1 MKRASSLPA
10 AKAVL
15 AGNCREAIDQVP
27 VRPVSHC
34 DADCCA
40 GIASAITK
48 IIFMRQAN
56 FIILIAM
63 KRLLSTG
70 LILLSLATANS
81 GQLAAQSAH
90 SRLTDTT
97 LLKRFD
103 NLSRKLMC
111 TCGCNMPLRNCNH
124 TGHCN
129 AWPQRDALDKL
140 LLAGYSDQQILDGFR
155 NGFGKTA
162 ESADYF
168 AMARTPDY
176 AYMVSQFR
184 DGFGSQILSIPES
197 NYLGV
202 FSALG
207 FILCLGVVML
217 FIRRRRND
225 KPALATQLLDEKHRE
240 ELLRRIAAEEN

>member
-1 MKRASSLPA
+1 M
-10 AKAVL
+10 
-15 AGNCREAIDQVP
+15 
-27 VRPVSHC
+27 PVSHS
-34 DADCCA
+34 AAEAVA
-40 GIASAITK
+40 GRVSITAK

-56 FIILIAM
+56 FIILTVV
-63 KRLLSTG
+63 KRFLSTG
-70 LILLSLATANS
+70 LILLGLATAIG

-90 SRLTDTT
+90 SRLKDPV

-103 NLSRKLMC
+103 HLSRKLMC

-140 LLAGYSDQQILDGFR
+140 LLAGYSDEQIINGFR
-155 NGFGKTA
+155 NGFGKMA
-162 ESADYF
+162 ESADFF

-176 AYMVSQFR
+176 GYMAAQFR

-197 NYLGV
+197 NYLGI

-207 FILCLGVVML
+207 FLLCCGVFLL
-217 FIRRRRND
+217 FIRRRRQA
-225 KPALATQLLDEKHRE
+225 KPEQVVQLLDENRRA
-240 ELLRRIAAEEN
+240 ELLRRISAEES

>member
-1 MKRASSLPA
+1 MKR
-10 AKAVL
+10 
-15 AGNCREAIDQVP
+15 
-27 VRPVSHC
+27 
-34 DADCCA
+34 
-40 GIASAITK
+40 
-48 IIFMRQAN
+48 F
-56 FIILIAM
+56 
-63 KRLLSTG
+63 LSTG

-81 GQLAAQSAH
+81 GQLGAQSAH

-103 NLSRKLMC
+103 SLSRKLMC

-140 LLAGYSDQQILDGFR
+140 LVAGYSDQQILDGFR
-155 NGFGKTA
+155 NGFGKNA
-162 ESADYF
+162 ESADFF

-176 AYMVSQFR
+176 GYMAVQFR

-207 FILCLGVVML
+207 FILCAGVVML
-217 FIRRRRND
+217 FIRRRRKD
-225 KPALATQLLDEKHRE
+225 KPAEVVQLLDEKHRE
-240 ELLRRIAAEEN
+240 ELLRRISAEEN

>member
-1 MKRASSLPA
+1 
-10 AKAVL
+10 
-15 AGNCREAIDQVP
+15 
-27 VRPVSHC
+27 
-34 DADCCA
+34 
-40 GIASAITK
+40 
-48 IIFMRQAN
+48 MRQEK
-56 FIILIAM
+56 FIILLAV
-63 KRLLSTG
+63 KRFVSTG
-70 LILLSLATANS
+70 LILLSLATANG

-90 SRLTDTT
+90 SRLTDPV

-103 NLSRKLMC
+103 SLSRRLMC

-140 LLAGYSDQQILDGFR
+140 LAAGYNDEQILSGFR
-155 NGFGKTA
+155 DGFGKNA
-162 ESADYF
+162 ESAEFF

-176 AYMVSQFR
+176 GYMLAQFR

-207 FILCLGVVML
+207 FILCLGVVLL
-217 FIRRRRND
+217 FIRRRKQN
-225 KPALATQLLDEKHRE
+225 KPAQVVQLLDENRRA
-240 ELLRRIAAEEN
+240 ELLRRISADEN

>member
-1 MKRASSLPA
+1 MKR
-10 AKAVL
+10 
-15 AGNCREAIDQVP
+15 
-27 VRPVSHC
+27 
-34 DADCCA
+34 
-40 GIASAITK
+40 
-48 IIFMRQAN
+48 F
-56 FIILIAM
+56 
-63 KRLLSTG
+63 LSTG
-70 LILLSLATANS
+70 LILLSLATAKG

-90 SRLTDTT
+90 SRLTDPV

-103 NLSRKLMC
+103 SLSRQLMC

-140 LLAGYSDQQILDGFR
+140 LVAGYTDQQILDGFR
-155 NGFGKTA
+155 NGFGK
-162 ESADYF
+162 SADSADFF

-176 AYMVSQFR
+176 GYMAAQFR

-207 FILCLGVVML
+207 FILCLGVVLL
-217 FIRRRRND
+217 FIRRRRQD
-225 KPALATQLLDEKHRE
+225 KPAQVVQLLDENRRS
-240 ELLRRIAAEEN
+240 ELLRRISADEN